1 MNMPLVDKYD
11 TQSAIEL
18 VRQAVDYHGWY
29 DKHKI
34 LLKVRFS
41 VFAQLSLARDS
52 SCK

>member
-34 LLKVRFS
+34 LLKVNFYIII
-41 VFAQLSLARDS
+41 
-52 SCK
+52 